1 MSYQSIG
8 SLPSNVERVAA
19 GVLTWLSFVLAPWLG
34 GGAAFLFTLL
44 AMMLLLVGLGAM
56 VFYVVLSTREVRGL
70 RRAVGA
76 LLLLAALVSIEWAA
90 LQTQG
95 QAAGEIL
102 AASRPSATVTYRVS
116 VAPMP
121 WAIGGLMMFFVGMK
135 LSGRGRHL
143 AWVVSETAAFGLVCP
158 AVAYLVQLNAVPLG
172 A

>member
-19 GVLTWLSFVLAPWLG
+19 GVLTWLSLVLAPWLG
-34 GGAAFLFTLL
+34 GGAALLFSLL
-44 AMMLLLVGLGAM
+44 AMMLLLFGLGAM

-76 LLLLAALVSIEWAA
+76 LLLLTALVSIEWAA
-90 LQTQG
+90 VQTAVQG
-95 QAAGEIL
+95 AEEIL
-102 AASRPSATVTYRVS
+102 AASRSPTVTYRVS

-158 AVAYLVQLNAVPLG
+158 AVAYLVQLNALPLS